1 MRAYWLA
8 GVAGVAVFCAAWGS
22 AQAAEAPVPAPAKA
36 PAPTGV
42 EAYFGGLKWRN
53 IGPARGGR
61 SISAMG
67 SVARPHE
74 YWFAATGGGLWKTVD
89 AGVSWKPMT
98 DGKVDTA
105 AFGGVAVCEANPDIV
120 YATTGE
126 TQLRGNILPGNG
138 VWKTGD
144 GGKSWSKIGLAEVQ
158 NFSRVRIHPKDCD
171 TVFVG
176 GFGHYGADNADRGVF
191 RTKNGGKNWTKT
203 LYRDA
208 KTGAVDISIDPSN
221 PDVVYAALWEAW
233 RKPWGM
239 SSGGPGSGLF
249 KSVDGGGNWTEI
261 SRAPGLP
268 KDGLLGKIGVSVSP
282 VDPNRVYAIIEHDAA
297 GGVYASNDGGKN
309 WGKRSE
315 SRDLRQRAF
324 Y

>member
-1 MRAYWLA
+1 MRAVWMMAASLSAMLA
-8 GVAGVAVFCAAWGS
+8 GQGLAVEAAK
-22 AQAAEAPVPAPAKA
+22 PTTPA
-36 PAPTGV
+36 GV
-42 EAYFGGLKWRN
+42 EAYFTGLKWRN

-61 SISAMG
+61 SISAIG
-67 SVARPHE
+67 SVKRPNE
-74 YWFAATGGGLWKTVD
+74 YWFAAAGGGLWKTTD
-89 AGVSWKPMT
+89 GGTSWQPMT
-98 DGKVDTA
+98 DSKTDTA

-126 TQLRGNILPGNG
+126 SQLRGNVLPGNG
-138 VWKTGD
+138 VWKTAD
-144 GGKSWSKIGLAEVQ
+144 GGKTWAKIGLADVH
-158 NFSRVRIHPKDCD
+158 NFSRVRIAPKDCD

-176 GFGHYGADNADRGVF
+176 GFGHYGADNPDRGVF
-191 RTKNGGKNWTKT
+191 RTKDGGKTWSKV

-249 KSVDGGGNWTEI
+249 KSLDGGTSWAEI

-268 KDGLLGKIGVSVSP
+268 KDEFVARLTEAVEARTAELVAEATRQPARRATLIP
-282 VDPNRVYAIIEHDAA
+282 DPPSGMEAKPRPDNLAA
-297 GGVYASNDGGKN
+297 YEKA
-309 WGKRSE
+309 
-315 SRDLRQRAF
+315 
-324 Y
+324 